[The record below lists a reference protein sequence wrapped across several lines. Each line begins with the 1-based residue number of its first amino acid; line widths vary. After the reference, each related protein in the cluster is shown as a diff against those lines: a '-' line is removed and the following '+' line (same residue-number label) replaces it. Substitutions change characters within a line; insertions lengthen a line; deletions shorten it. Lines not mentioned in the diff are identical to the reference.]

1 MATGGRL
8 RAEGLKSGVP
18 DLCLPS
24 AHGQYHGLYIE
35 MKRTQGSKTTPEQKE
50 WLAGAGGGRLSDG
63 AVQGRGCGD

>member
-24 AHGQYHGLYIE
+24 AHGEYHGLYIE
-35 MKRTQGSKTTPEQKE
+35 MKRTKRRQGDPGAKGM
-50 WLAGAGGGRLSDG
+50 AGDAGGGRL
-63 AVQGRGCGD
+63 QNGDL